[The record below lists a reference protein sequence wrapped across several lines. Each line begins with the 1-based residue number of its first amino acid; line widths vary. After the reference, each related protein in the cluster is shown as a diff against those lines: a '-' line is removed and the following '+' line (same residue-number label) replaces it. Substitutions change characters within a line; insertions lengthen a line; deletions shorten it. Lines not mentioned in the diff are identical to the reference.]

1 MGQGAD
7 ENLVKGCA
15 FAGMGNFSFIYN
27 DEEIEDK
34 VIESLSKTRLEYL
47 LVTQAKIL
55 DEDDNVILEMPN
67 LPRPLQP
74 AAMFEW

>member
-1 MGQGAD
+1 
-7 ENLVKGCA
+7 
-15 FAGMGNFSFIYN
+15 MGNFSFIYK
-27 DEEIEDK
+27 DEEIEDR

-67 LPRPLQP
+67 LPRPL
-74 AAMFEW
+74 